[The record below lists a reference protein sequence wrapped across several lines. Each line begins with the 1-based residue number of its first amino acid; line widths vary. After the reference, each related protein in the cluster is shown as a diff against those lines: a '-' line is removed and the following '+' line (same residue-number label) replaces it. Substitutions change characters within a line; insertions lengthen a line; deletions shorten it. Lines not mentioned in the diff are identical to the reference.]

1 MNLQTILLSALATY
15 GVPAVFV
22 SILLASI
29 GVPLPASFLLIV
41 AGSFVASG
49 DLQLVP
55 VLIAGTAGA
64 ILGDH
69 IGYGIGWFGGQTL
82 TAHLGR
88 RFSAQGLLDRAE
100 AMSRKWGGVSV
111 FFSRWLVTSLGPY
124 INLTSGVAQYALH
137 RFTLWDILGEALWVV
152 LYVKVGQLFSDRVA
166 EISDILGEFTWVA
179 LGLIAVIVLGYQLFK
194 TLRSTN

>member
-82 TAHLGR
+82 AAHLGR

>member
-29 GVPLPASFLLIV
+29 WVPLPASFLLIV

-82 TAHLGR
+82 AAHLGR

-194 TLRSTN
+194 TLRNTN

>member
-1 MNLQTILLSALATY
+1 MNLQAILLNALATY
-15 GVPAVFV
+15 GVAAIFV

-49 DLQLVP
+49 DLQFVP
-55 VLIAGTAGA
+55 VVIAGAAGA

-88 RFSAQGLLDRAE
+88 HFSAQGLLDRAE
-100 AMSRKWGGVSV
+100 AMSRKWGG
-111 FFSRWLVTSLGPY
+111 
-124 INLTSGVAQYALH
+124 I
-137 RFTLWDILGEALWVV
+137 
-152 LYVKVGQLFSDRVA
+152 
-166 EISDILGEFTWVA
+166 
-179 LGLIAVIVLGYQLFK
+179 
-194 TLRSTN
+194 

>member
-55 VLIAGTAGA
+55 VLMAGTTGA

-82 TAHLGR
+82 AAHLGR

>member
-179 LGLIAVIVLGYQLFK
+179 LGLIAVIVLGYQLLK